1 VTDTVDSVGSTLA
14 TETATAEPPSH
25 PARRSGVPFLPAIF
39 LALALLLLGVG
50 VGTWWANRQASPGAV
65 DIGFYDDMST
75 HHLQAIRM
83 ANIYAQ
89 HGDNDSL
96 RARAEEIAYFQSG
109 DVREMQNALADWNE
123 EGTPDTAMEWM
134 GEPVPQGQQ
143 PGMATPEQLADLEAA
158 RGLALDDLFTRLM
171 IEHHAG
177 GIHMAE
183 FAEEHARLGDVRE
196 LARSMAANQEMEIG
210 ELNHVRQDLGL
221 PLYEPTG
228 S

>member
-1 VTDTVDSVGSTLA
+1 VTDTVDSVGSALA
-14 TETATAEPPSH
+14 TESATAERTAH
-25 PARRSGVPFLPAIF
+25 PASRSGVPFLPAIS

-50 VGTWWANRQASPGAV
+50 VGTWWANRQANPGAV

-83 ANIYAQ
+83 ANIYEQ
-89 HGDNDSL
+89 HGDNDDL
-96 RARAEEIAYFQSG
+96 RARAEEIEYFQSG

-123 EGTPDTAMEWM
+123 EGTPDTAMQWM

-143 PGMATPEQLADLEAA
+143 PGMATPEQLAALEAA
-158 RGLALDDLFTRLM
+158 RGLELDDLFTRLM

-177 GIHMAE
+177 GVHMAQ
-183 FAEEHARLGDVRE
+183 FAEEHARLGDVRD
-196 LARSMAANQEMEIG
+196 LARSMAANQDMEID

-221 PLYEPTG
+221 SLYEPAG
-228 S
+228 F

>member
-1 VTDTVDSVGSTLA
+1 
-14 TETATAEPPSH
+14 
-25 PARRSGVPFLPAIF
+25 
-39 LALALLLLGVG
+39 
-50 VGTWWANRQASPGAV
+50 
-65 DIGFYDDMST
+65 
-75 HHLQAIRM
+75 
-83 ANIYAQ
+83 
-89 HGDNDSL
+89 
-96 RARAEEIAYFQSG
+96 
-109 DVREMQNALADWNE
+109 
-123 EGTPDTAMEWM
+123 
-134 GEPVPQGQQ
+134 
-143 PGMATPEQLADLEAA
+143 MATPEQLADLEAG